1 MFVVVR
7 LDREP
12 LLFAYPVS
20 QSEGNWQT
28 ALALKPSGLAL
39 PEGMFNIDTGVAK
52 EFSQR
57 GQRRLGF
64 KWAHG

>member
-1 MFVVVR
+1 MFVVVVR

-28 ALALKPSGLAL
+28 ALALKPRELAS
-39 PEGMFNIDTGVAK
+39 PEGVLNIDTGVAK
-52 EFSQR
+52 EFS
-57 GQRRLGF
+57 
-64 KWAHG
+64 